1 MNQEITE
8 PAVFKRALV
17 PPKKY
22 VERKYGDRLRDGHWA
37 EIAAR
42 KVVSHINDFLETAK
56 VQAQPASAQQTLNNE

>member
-1 MNQEITE
+1 MELTQAQYRILAERMIE
-8 PAVFKRALV
+8 
-17 PPKKY
+17 
-22 VERKYGDRLRDGHWA
+22 EHRKYGDRLRDGHWA